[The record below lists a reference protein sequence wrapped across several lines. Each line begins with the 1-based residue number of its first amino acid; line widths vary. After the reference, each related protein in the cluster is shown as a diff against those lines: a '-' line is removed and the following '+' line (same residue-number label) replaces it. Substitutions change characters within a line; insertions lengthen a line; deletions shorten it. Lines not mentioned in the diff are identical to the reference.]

1 MSDRRLAS
9 FFYFG
14 VYALVLSNLL
24 ILDVYVYLSLICQDY
39 HYVAYIRGIRVK
51 CLNVL
56 SIKKYTVTRAGLTGR
71 LAGSRRGLLH
81 MQQRADV
88 MTAILKV

>member
-39 HYVAYIRGIRVK
+39 HYVAYIHWIRVK

-56 SIKKYTVTRAGLTGR
+56 DQEIYRHTRWLTGR